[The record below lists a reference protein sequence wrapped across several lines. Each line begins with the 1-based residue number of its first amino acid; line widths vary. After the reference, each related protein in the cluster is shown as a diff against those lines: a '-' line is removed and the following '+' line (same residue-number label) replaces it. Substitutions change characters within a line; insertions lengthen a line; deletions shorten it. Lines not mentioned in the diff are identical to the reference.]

1 MPKIVDHELRRKEI
15 VESFLYLASIDGLE
29 NISLRNIAGHA
40 GISLRQVQYYF
51 ENKED
56 LILAGLSHLEAISQQ
71 SFNEKL
77 QLKGVET
84 GYKDKLCALFEAAL
98 PVDENSKMFHQLWT
112 AYSMMA
118 QRESSS
124 ISKKDLNGSPIR
136 VQALLEQIL
145 IEAKKSREFVCDNI
159 KCERNILLGLVNG
172 LSAAVLNNIL
182 SKEEALKSIR
192 YHIER
197 L

>member
-98 PVDENSKMFHQLWT
+98 PLMRIVKCFINFGL
-112 AYSMMA
+112 
-118 QRESSS
+118 
-124 ISKKDLNGSPIR
+124 LIR
-136 VQALLEQIL
+136 
-145 IEAKKSREFVCDNI
+145 
-159 KCERNILLGLVNG
+159 
-172 LSAAVLNNIL
+172 
-182 SKEEALKSIR
+182 
-192 YHIER
+192 
-197 L
+197 